1 MAGISAIDLATVVA
15 SMLDDYLMT
24 HGRLRRHALTAAL
37 AAEFAAIRPEIE
49 AAQAEEWTLVAAR
62 YEATAA
68 AFFLDEELNAIVDGV
83 SYTLLIDFDRESP
96 QYREFFHNQ
105 RPSELKKPILGTQ
118 LSVMTKW
125 PEALEKYSNEALKKY
140 GVRLATTLPAA
151 QAAATEV
158 ETTETALSNF
168 RTMGTRA
175 KLIQK
180 YNALRKATYGKLGE
194 IQHAHKLETGWAE
207 SFFRS
212 GSSGERVTLS
222 VLDRRIAAVE
232 ATLASLTKQRQ
243 ELAEREESVA
253 KAKADAERAAKK
265 ARLEGL
271 RKAKAELEAEA
282 AKLETEL
289 GD

>member
-15 SMLDDYLMT
+15 SMLDDYFMT
-24 HGRLRRHALTAAL
+24 YGRLRRHALTAAL
-37 AAEFAAIRPEIE
+37 AAEFAAIRSEIE

-83 SYTLLIDFDRESP
+83 SYTLLIDFERDSP

-105 RPSELKKPILGTQ
+105 RPSDLKKPILGTQ

-140 GVRLATTLPAA
+140 GVRLGTTLPAA
-151 QAAATEV
+151 LAAANEV

-180 YNALRKATYGKLGE
+180 YNALRKAIYGKLGE
-194 IQHAHKLETGWAE
+194 IQHAHNLDSGWAE

-232 ATLASLTKQRQ
+232 ATLASLKKQRE
-243 ELAEREESVA
+243 ELAEREESAA

-271 RKAKAELEAEA
+271 RKAQAELEAEA